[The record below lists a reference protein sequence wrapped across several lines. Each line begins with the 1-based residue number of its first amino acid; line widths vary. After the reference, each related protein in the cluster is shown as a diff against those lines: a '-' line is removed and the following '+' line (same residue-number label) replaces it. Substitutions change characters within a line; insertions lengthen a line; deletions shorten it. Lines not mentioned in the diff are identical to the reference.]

1 MARKM
6 ENHFVQLSQ
15 SQKYNLTGINPTDV
29 EDNRFRN
36 KEGMSVDPRYLGPVP
51 GRSGMTNTEPAGNP
65 RDAFRYAIPSA
76 PPKPTAN
83 PASTMIDNRPRCHLC
98 QSPSHFKRQCPRNRE
113 SHRPFTRTQVNQN
126 SYRDSV
132 YRNPASLYIR
142 AFINGR
148 DLLCLLDTGSEANIL
163 PVRSSY
169 GLNVRP
175 TERKLFAVN
184 GSPINLKGEVSIM
197 VQFGSYCRTRL
208 DFIVSPHVNEVILG
222 MGFLRSRYCNID
234 FGRNCLHYDDQV
246 IPLISNDGERWCR
259 RIQTIGSVTLP
270 DFSPSLIPARMLIG
284 NRKGEENNPWMLEHR
299 IMRPGVHVAR
309 ALYDGGKGNTVV
321 EIVNINKHEIPMNL
335 HEIVG

>member
-1 MARKM
+1 M
-6 ENHFVQLSQ
+6 EKRFIQLSQ
-15 SQKYNLTGINPTDV
+15 PPKDILSFTNQP
-29 EDNRFRN
+29 EADNRFRN
-36 KEGMSVDPRYLGPVP
+36 RGGMPVIPNYLGPVP
-51 GRSGMTNTEPAGNP
+51 CNDQKPFGTP
-65 RDAFRYAIPSA
+65 RNSVRLNIPSVST
-76 PPKPTAN
+76 KPTAN
-83 PASTMIDNRPRCHLC
+83 STVGPVDNRPRCYIC
-98 QSPSHFKRQCPRNRE
+98 QSSSHLRRQWPQNNENRR
-113 SHRPFTRTQVNQN
+113 HFARTQVNQN

-148 DLLCLLDTGSEANIL
+148 NLLCLLETGSEANIL

-169 GLNVRP
+169 GLNIRP
-175 TERKLFAVN
+175 TGRKLFAVN
-184 GSPINLKGEVSIM
+184 ESPINLKGEVSIM